1 MVLLLL
7 FFLLEQTPKS
17 LMSMASK
24 PISNL
29 SIHLRTISL
38 LSGLLASLSVIM
50 PRSSLVTR
58 FRISYVLY
66 AFPVGRV
73 SRISNNRIQLNGSI
87 KLSSALLIISLTV
100 LVPLATL
107 NCYALNMYVFY
118 LITHIMTT
126 LKVFHCNT

>member
-7 FFLLEQTPKS
+7 LFLSEQTPKS

-24 PISNL
+24 QISKL

-38 LSGLLASLSVIM
+38 LAELLTSLSVAL
-50 PRSSLVTR
+50 PKSSLVTR

-73 SRISNNRIQLNGSI
+73 SRISNNRIQLNGAI
-87 KLSSALLIISLTV
+87 KLSSLLPIASLTV
-100 LVPLATL
+100 LVLLTTL
-107 NCYALNMYVFY
+107 GCYALNMYVFF

-126 LKVFHCNT
+126 FKVFRYNT